1 MADWTETYRGVVL
14 PRHCDHYGHLNVR
27 YYTHFFDDGGF
38 HMWNQIGIS
47 LKELT
52 ERKIALVIANISLD
66 FVHEVRAGGLILIKG
81 AFRKMGSRSI
91 TYEQRMYDTDGGHLC
106 AKQTSVEVSF
116 DTETRQSAPMPED
129 IRALIEANIVP
140 EEEG

>member
-1 MADWTETYRGVVL
+1 METYRGLVL

-52 ERKIALVIANISLD
+52 ERKIALVVANISLD
-66 FVHEVRAGGLILIKG
+66 FIHEVRAGGLILIKG
-81 AFRKMGSRSI
+81 AFREIGKRSI
-91 TYEQRMYDTDGGHLC
+91 SYEQRMYDTDGGHLC
-106 AKQTSVEVSF
+106 AKQVTIEVSF
-116 DTETRQSAPMPED
+116 NTETRRSAPMPDD

-140 EEEG
+140 DDEGD

>member
-1 MADWTETYRGVVL
+1 MVL

-47 LKELT
+47 LKELA
-52 ERKIALVIANISLD
+52 ERKIALVVANLSLD
-66 FVHEVRAGGLILIKG
+66 FIHEVRAGGLILIKG
-81 AFRKMGSRSI
+81 AFREIGKRSI
-91 TYEQRMYDTDGGHLC
+91 SYEQRMYDTDGGHLC
-106 AKQTSVEVSF
+106 AKQISIEVSF
-116 DTETRQSAPMPED
+116 DTETRRSAPMPDD

-140 EEEG
+140 GD

>member
-1 MADWTETYRGVVL
+1 METYRVLVL

-52 ERKIALVIANISLD
+52 ERKIALVVANISLD
-66 FVHEVRAGGLILIKG
+66 FIHEVRAGGLILIKG
-81 AFRKMGSRSI
+81 AFREIGKRSI
-91 TYEQRMYDTDGGHLC
+91 SYEQRMYDTDGGHLC
-106 AKQTSVEVSF
+106 AKQISIEVSF
-116 DTETRQSAPMPED
+116 NTETRRSAPMPDD

-140 EEEG
+140 GD